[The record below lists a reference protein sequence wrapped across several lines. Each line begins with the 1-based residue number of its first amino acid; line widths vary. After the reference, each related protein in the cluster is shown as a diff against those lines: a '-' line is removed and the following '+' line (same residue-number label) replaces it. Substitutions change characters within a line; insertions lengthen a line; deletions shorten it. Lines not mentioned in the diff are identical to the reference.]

1 MKLFESGRIGNM
13 VTRNRIVLCP
23 MGTVGLLDLDQGFS
37 RRLID
42 YFGARAKGGTAMI
55 FTGVVAVST
64 AVEAGMTMRV
74 SRLDDPKHIGRLDEL
89 CDAVHHYGA
98 KLVIQLS
105 PGFGRINYTQGNPI
119 QPVSASAVPCMWD
132 PSLITRELAVEE
144 IEQLVNAYAIS
155 AGMAKMAGVDAIE
168 IHGYGGYLMDQFTS
182 SIWNKRTDKYGGDL
196 DGRLRFPMEIL
207 GAARAAVGKDFPLIY
222 KFTAD
227 HGIEGGR
234 KLEEGLKIAER
245 LEKAGVDALH
255 VSGGCYEIWHR
266 TIPFMYEPQA
276 CWIYLSE
283 AVKKVVN
290 IPVIADGKLG
300 CPQVAERALQEQ
312 KTDFVGLGRP
322 LIADPEWANKVK
334 AGKLDDIRPC
344 IGDNE
349 GCLGRAFEGKYLSC
363 TVNPAAGMEREY
375 ALTPAAKCKH
385 VLVVGGG
392 PGGMEAARVAAS
404 RGHKVTLWEKEAR
417 LGGKLVPASVPDFKQ
432 DIRPLIDYLSTQVRK
447 LGVKVQLMKEA
458 TPELIQELK
467 PDVVIIAIGAS
478 PLVLEVPGIGAENVV
493 SALDVLLGKR
503 ETGSTV
509 VVAGGGLVG
518 CETAAYLARKGGK
531 VTVVEMMGQLVPEG
545 MNANGMMGLMELVE
559 KSKVKVMLNTKLL
572 EVTKDGAIVDAGG
585 SRRELKAD
593 TVVVA
598 LGFKPQSVLRDALEG
613 KIPELYAVGDCVQP
627 RNIMYAMW
635 EAYHA
640 SRLI

>member
-13 VTRNRIVLCP
+13 VTRNRIVMCP
-23 MGTVGLLDLDQGFS
+23 MGTSGLLDLDQGFS

-42 YFGARAKGGTAMI
+42 YYAARAKGGI
-55 FTGVVAVST
+55 GLIITGVVAVST
-64 AVEAGMTMRV
+64 ALEAGMSQTV
-74 SRLDDPKHIGRLDEL
+74 NRLDDPRQVGRLNEL
-89 CDAVHHYGA
+89 CDAVHHRGA

-105 PGFGRINYTQGNPI
+105 PGFGRINFTQGNPL
-119 QPVSASAVPCMWD
+119 QPISASAVPCMWD
-132 PSLITRELAVEE
+132 PSVTTRQLTITE
-144 IEQLVNAYAIS
+144 IEMLVKAYTIA
-155 AGMAKMAGVDAIE
+155 AGMAKTAGVDGIE
-168 IHGYGGYLMDQFTS
+168 IHGYGGYLMDQFMTPL
-182 SIWNKRTDKYGGDL
+182 WNKRTDKYGGDL
-196 DGRLRFPMEIL
+196 DGRLRFPMEII
-207 GAARAAVGKDFPLIY
+207 GTTRAAVGKDFPLIY

-276 CWIYLSE
+276 CWLHLSE

-290 IPVIADGKLG
+290 IPIIADGKLG
-300 CPQVAERALQEQ
+300 SPQVAAKALQDR
-312 KTDFVGLGRP
+312 KTDFIGLGRP
-322 LIADPEWANKVK
+322 LIADPEWANKVRD
-334 AGKLDDIRPC
+334 GKLDDIKPC

-349 GCLGRAFEGKYLSC
+349 GCLSRSVEKKYLSC
-363 TVNPAAGMEREY
+363 SVNPAAGLEREY
-375 ALTPAAKCKH
+375 TLTPVEKCKH

-404 RGHKVTLWEKEAR
+404 RGHKVTLWEREAR
-417 LGGKLVPASVPDFKQ
+417 LGGKLIPASVPDFKQ
-432 DIRPLIDYLSTQVRK
+432 DIRPLIDYLSTQVWK
-447 LGVKVQLMKEA
+447 LGVKVESMKEA
-458 TPELIQELK
+458 TLELILDAK
-467 PDVVIIAIGAS
+467 PDVVIIATGAS
-478 PLVLEVPGIGAENVV
+478 PLVPEVPGIGAENVA
-493 SALDVLLGKR
+493 SALDVLLGKK

-509 VVAGGGLVG
+509 VVVGGGLVG

-545 MNANGMMGLMELVE
+545 MSANGMMGLMELVE
-559 KSKVKVMLNTKLL
+559 KSKVKVMLNTRLL
-572 EVTKDGAIVDAGG
+572 EVGKDCAIVNAGG

-593 TVVVA
+593 SIVMA
-598 LGFKPQSVLRDALEG
+598 LGFKPQSVLHDALAG
-613 KIPELYAVGDCVQP
+613 KVPELYAVGDCVQP
-627 RNIMYAMW
+627 RNIMHAMW
-635 EAYHA
+635 EGFHT

>member
-1 MKLFESGRIGNM
+1 MKLFESGKIGNM
-13 VTRNRIVLCP
+13 VTRNRVAMCP

-37 RRLID
+37 RRLVD
-42 YFGARAKGGTAMI
+42 YFSARARGGTGMI

-64 AVEAGMTMRV
+64 AVESGMTTIV
-74 SRLDDPKHIGRLDEL
+74 SRLDDQKHIGRLNEL

-105 PGFGRINYTQGNPI
+105 PGFGRINFTQGNPI

-132 PSLITRELAVEE
+132 PSVITRELAVEE
-144 IEQLVNAYAIS
+144 IDQLVNAYAIS
-155 AGMAKMAGVDAIE
+155 AGMAKMAEVDAIE

-196 DGRLRFPMEIL
+196 DGRLRFPMEII
-207 GAARAAVGKDFPLIY
+207 GAARAAVGKGFPLIY

-234 KLEEGLKIAER
+234 KLEEGLKIAKR

-266 TIPFMYEPQA
+266 TIPFTYEPRA
-276 CWIYLSE
+276 SWIYLSE

-290 IPVIADGKLG
+290 VPVIADGKLG
-300 CPQVAERALQEQ
+300 CPEVAESALQEQ

-349 GCLGRAFEGKYLSC
+349 GCLGRAFGGKYLSC
-363 TVNPAAGMEREY
+363 TVNPAAGLEREY
-375 ALTPAAKCKH
+375 TLTPVEKCKH

-404 RGHKVTLWEKEAR
+404 RGHEVTLWEKEAR
-417 LGGKLVPASVPDFKQ
+417 LGGKLIPASVPDFKQ

-447 LGVKVQLMKEA
+447 LGVKVAFMMEA
-458 TPELIQELK
+458 SPELIQKVK

-478 PLVLEVPGIGAENVV
+478 PLVPEVPGIGAENVV
-493 SALDVLLGKR
+493 SALDVLLGKKG
-503 ETGSTV
+503 TGSTV
-509 VVAGGGLVG
+509 VVVGGGLVG

-545 MNANGMMGLMELVE
+545 MSATAMMGLMELVE

-572 EVTKDGAIVDAGG
+572 EVTKNGAIVDAGG

-593 TVVVA
+593 SIVVA
-598 LGFKPQSVLRDALEG
+598 LGFKPQSALRDALEG
-613 KIPELYAVGDCVQP
+613 TVPELYAVGDCVRP
-627 RNIMYAMW
+627 RNILHAMW
-635 EAYHA
+635 EGFHT
-640 SRLI
+640 SRVI